1 MVALHSK
8 KFPNILYKPGEEID
22 YLPDDIGTSFIF
34 DVDSDLT
41 NDKGAMNRVALFLDD
56 LDELKEKA
64 LFCIHSIIDD
74 KLDPYHGIV
83 FGFLDLHIYFICG
96 EESISLHE
104 AAGHLK
110 LVRFSSWVSGELN
123 EQIFA
128 MFFGYGLGADL
139 GGDVMIIYFD
149 IYKNIFSILHED

>member
-41 NDKGAMNRVALFLDD
+41 NDKGAMSRIALFLDD

-74 KLDPYHGIV
+74 KLDPYHSIV
-83 FGFLDLHIYFICG
+83 FGF
-96 EESISLHE
+96 
-104 AAGHLK
+104 
-110 LVRFSSWVSGELN
+110 
-123 EQIFA
+123 
-128 MFFGYGLGADL
+128 
-139 GGDVMIIYFD
+139 
-149 IYKNIFSILHED
+149 FSILHED